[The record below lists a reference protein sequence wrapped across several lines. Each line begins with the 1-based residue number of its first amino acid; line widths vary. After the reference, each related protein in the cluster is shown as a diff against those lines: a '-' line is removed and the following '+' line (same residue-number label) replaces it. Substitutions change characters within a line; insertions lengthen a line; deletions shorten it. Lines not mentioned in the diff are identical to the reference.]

1 MSNWYDTNQEE
12 YKSFD
17 RDILKRLLTYVQPW
31 KKHVLI
37 AIVMLVISSL
47 ASLTG
52 PYLLKVAIDDFI
64 KAEFLSIEERYS
76 GLVFIAIIYLAAQL
90 LAWIASYYE
99 TYFMSWAG
107 NNAVYSIRQDLFR
120 HLQKQDITFY
130 EKQPSGQIMS
140 RVTNDVNS
148 LSELV
153 SSGLTKV
160 IGDILTLIA
169 IVVIMVSMHPLL
181 ALYSFVT
188 LPFLLYLT
196 FGFRNV
202 IRDAFRKVRAEIA
215 KVNANL
221 QESISGVRVTQS
233 FGREEENLRQF
244 DETNY
249 GNFAANIRAESLFSM
264 YMPLVDL
271 VGAFGTAIVL
281 WAGGWMILNGG
292 ETNGLSVGVLVAF
305 LGYLDR
311 FYRPIKDLSAFFAQ
325 LQSAMAASEK
335 IFAVLDTQP
344 EIKDDGILKLPP
356 IQGEVRFDNV
366 SFGYEEAQEV
376 LHNIDFDV
384 TKGQK
389 VALVGHTGAGKT
401 SIINL
406 LSRFYEPQEGRIL
419 IDGHDISKVTIESLR
434 SQMGIVLQESFLFSG
449 TVMENI
455 RYGRLDATDEEV
467 VLAAKAV
474 NAHNFIMELDKGYE
488 TEVQE
493 RGSKLSV
500 GQRQLVSFAR
510 ALLRDPAILIL
521 DEATS
526 SVDAYTEVLIQK
538 ALDRLLEGRTAFI
551 IAHRLSTIR
560 NADVILVLKDGQI
573 IARGTHDELLDGS
586 SYYRELY
593 QLQFVE

>member
-233 FGREEENLRQF
+233 FGREEENLKQF

-249 GNFAANIRAESLFSM
+249 GNFAANVRAESLFSM

>member
-17 RDILKRLLTYVQPW
+17 RDIVKRLLTYVQPW

-292 ETNGLSVGVLVAF
+292 EANGLSVGVLVAF

-344 EIKDDGILKLPP
+344 EIKDHGTLKLPP

-419 IDGHDISKVTIESLR
+419 IDGHDVSKVTIESLR
-434 SQMGIVLQESFLFSG
+434 SQMGIVLQETFLFSG

-573 IARGTHDELLDGS
+573 IARGTHDELIDGS
-586 SYYRELY
+586 SYYQELY

>member
-573 IARGTHDELLDGS
+573 IARGTHDELIDGS
-586 SYYRELY
+586 SYYQELY